1 MPTEGKKVRIKV
13 RTIHSTYIGDILL
26 PAMRNRV
33 SDYFNDDKYMFLNL
47 TDVKV
52 DNARDQLEFVC
63 PNKQRIESIA
73 LACRRRG
80 VRPAART
87 PRPPRAASGRS
98 RPYL

>member
-47 TDVKV
+47 TDVRI
-52 DNARDQLEFVC
+52 DNTKDQVEFVC
-63 PNKQRIESIA
+63 LNKHLIESIV
-73 LACRRRG
+73 LA
-80 VRPAART
+80 
-87 PRPPRAASGRS
+87 
-98 RPYL
+98 

>member
-13 RTIHSTYIGDILL
+13 RTIHATYIGDILL

-33 SDYFNDDKYMFLNL
+33 SDFFNDDKYMFLNL

-63 PNKQRIESIA
+63 LNKQLIESVT
-73 LACRRRG
+73 LA
-80 VRPAART
+80 
-87 PRPPRAASGRS
+87 
-98 RPYL
+98 